1 MARRDP
7 PDVLA
12 AAGNPLRSF
21 SIFGANPQWINAPD
35 GDPIDT
41 IKVIMKDGALYKNTL
56 WDAR

>member
-1 MARRDP
+1 M
-7 PDVLA
+7 
-12 AAGNPLRSF
+12 
-21 SIFGANPQWINAPD
+21 IWANPQWINAPD